1 MLMLMLMP
9 KMIRRKPMTAPTDP
23 SPRGELKQ
31 RAAALKLHGLL
42 AHWGEVTEAE
52 LPWVKRLIGWEEL
65 ERKQRGLERR
75 LGAAHI
81 GRFKPLADFDW
92 SWPKQ
97 CDKAAVSAFMT
108 LRFIEETANIILVG
122 PNGVGKSMIAQNI
135 THHAVM
141 RGHSAL
147 FVNAAQML
155 GDLAAQDGDNALR
168 RRLQHYAR
176 PDLLVIDEV
185 GYLSY
190 GNRHADLLFT
200 IVNRR
205 YELKPTI
212 VTTNR
217 PFAEWSEV
225 FPNAACVVSI
235 VDRLVHHA
243 EILVIEGE
251 SYRMREA
258 KERAAA
264 RKKKT
269 VKSRRGTK
277 TTTQKQSPQRK
288 DL

>member
-1 MLMLMLMP
+1 MS
-9 KMIRRKPMTAPTDP
+9 APTDP
-23 SPRGELKQ
+23 ILRGELKK
-31 RAAALKLHGLL
+31 RAAALKLHGLV
-42 AHWGEVTEAE
+42 ARWDEVAEAE
-52 LPWVKRLIGWEEL
+52 LPWVQKLIEWEAL

-75 LGAAHI
+75 LSAAHI

-92 SWPKQ
+92 NWPTQ
-97 CDKAAVSAFMT
+97 CDKAAVCAFMT
-108 LRFIEETANIILVG
+108 LRFIQETANIILVG

-141 RGHSAL
+141 QGHSAL

-190 GNRHADLLFT
+190 ANRHADLLFN

-258 KERAAA
+258 KERAA

-269 VKSRRGTK
+269 VKSRQSTK
-277 TTTQKQSPQRK
+277 TTITQK
-288 DL
+288 